1 MADRECELLPTPWP
15 LGIRLEGADDPT
27 NARAGRIHWADGK
40 AHTPSPTERLA
51 DSVSS
56 TVSSIALPFIFDV
69 MMPPASSR
77 SRRIL
82 PPMFLRIA
90 P

>member
-1 MADRECELLPTPWP
+1 MD
-15 LGIRLEGADDPT
+15 
-27 NARAGRIHWADGK
+27 
-40 AHTPSPTERLA
+40 
-51 DSVSS
+51 
-56 TVSSIALPFIFDV
+56 SSIAILFIFDV

-82 PPMFLRIA
+82 PPMFLHIA